1 MNNLNR
7 YDDLPEKLGE
17 AIALQMIESGAADRV
32 KSSALATLAN
42 HRKEKRKLTT
52 ERVLTA
58 IAIIW
63 VCGSFGFWL
72 VGKLPFALAGVAE
85 QFAQSEGNKV
95 TAPVVKDSSQPRLLR
110 INLTLSDPKDLKV
123 KQGDFLQENQVIS
136 DREDE
141 RKRLQ
146 SQREQYLT
154 TIKILSLEPQKPLE
168 PLPIKNPPKLPDQSF
183 AEYEAEIDLQR
194 LKIKSAEER
203 INLKSR
209 QIDLIGT
216 MDKKDLPEGIEAHEN
231 QKLAD
236 LQTNL
241 KKEEGEL
248 QLRLGKFESEK
259 SKRALEEYRSQENSV
274 RYSQEQNKSFAEYQ
288 RSLAEFNR
296 SEQERNFRLA
306 DLRSKVGM
314 VEDRLKEISTVRAQ
328 YAAEVKRV
336 RFVKQVNNEIDVE
349 LLLYVSDR
357 TDKRIRSSNQA
368 PSKTLQ
374 PFTKSNN

>member
-1 MNNLNR
+1 
-7 YDDLPEKLGE
+7 
-17 AIALQMIESGAADRV
+17 MIENGASERI

-42 HRKEKRKLTT
+42 HRNAKRKSRRLQA
-52 ERVLTA
+52 LTA
-58 IAIIW
+58 IAIVW
-63 VCGSFGFWL
+63 VFGSFGFWI
-72 VGKLPFALAGVAE
+72 VGKFPNAI
-85 QFAQSEGNKV
+85 AQSEGNKV
-95 TAPVVKDSSQPRLLR
+95 TAPVAKDSSQPKLLR

-123 KQGDFLQENQVIS
+123 KQGDFLQVDGIIS

-183 AEYEAEIDLQR
+183 AEYEAEIDLQQV
-194 LKIKSAEER
+194 KIKSAKEK
-203 INLKSR
+203 INLQQRK
-209 QIDLIGT
+209 IDLIGT
-216 MDKKDLPEGIEAHEN
+216 MDKKDLPDGVEAHEG
-231 QKLAD
+231 QKLVD

-288 RSLAEFNR
+288 RSLAEFSR

-306 DLRSKVGM
+306 DLRSKVGE
-314 VEDRLKEISTVRAQ
+314 VDNKLQEISTVRAQ
-328 YAAEVKRV
+328 YAADVKRI
-336 RFVKQVNNEIDVE
+336 RYVKQTNNAIDVE
-349 LLLYVSDR
+349 LLLYVADR
-357 TDKRIRSSNQA
+357 TDKRVKGNGSGYTN
-368 PSKTLQ
+368 K
-374 PFTKSNN
+374 KS